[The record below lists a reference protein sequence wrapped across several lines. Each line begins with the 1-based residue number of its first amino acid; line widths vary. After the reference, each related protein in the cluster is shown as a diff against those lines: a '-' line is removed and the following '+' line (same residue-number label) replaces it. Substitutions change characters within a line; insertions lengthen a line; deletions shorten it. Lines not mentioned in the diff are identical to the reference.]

1 MTRPAPANVPAS
13 IHRRLLNLSYA
24 RGVEFNLLL
33 TRFAIERLLYRLS
46 ISEHRDEFVLKGALL
61 FGLWSPELQRPTHD
75 LDLLGLGSNSPER
88 LRGVFEKLCALAA
101 PADGLVFDST
111 SILVR
116 DIRKIEEYL
125 GRRVQLTATLG
136 KARIRV
142 QVDVGFGDVVS
153 PAPELVE
160 YPTLLDLPAPRLRA
174 YARETVIAEKL
185 HTMVTLG
192 RSNSRLKDFFD
203 LWILAGTFAF
213 DGHRLS
219 EAVRATFAR
228 RGTPLPVSPP
238 LALSSDFAR
247 LEDKVQQ
254 WRAVVR
260 KNRLEV
266 GKVELADVVERL
278 RCFLVP
284 VLVALVEGRAW
295 EGTWPA
301 GGPWQERRSEEP

>member
-1 MTRPAPANVPAS
+1 VPAS
-13 IHRRLLNLSYA
+13 VHQRLLNLSYA
-24 RGVEFNLLL
+24 RGVEFNFLL
-33 TRFAIERLLYRLS
+33 TRYAIERLLYRLS

-75 LDLLGLGSNSPER
+75 LDLLGLGSNSPQR
-88 LRGVFEKLCALAA
+88 LRGVFEQLCGLAA
-101 PADGLVFDST
+101 PGDGLVFDPT

-116 DIRKIEEYL
+116 DIRKTEEYL

-142 QVDVGFGDVVS
+142 QVDVGFGDAPT
-153 PAPELVE
+153 PAPDLVE

-185 HTMVTLG
+185 HAMVTLG
-192 RSNSRLKDFFD
+192 RTNSRLKDFFD
-203 LWILAGTFAF
+203 LWILAGTFSF

-219 EAVRATFAR
+219 EAVRATFVG
-228 RGTPLPVSPP
+228 RGTPLPVSLP
-238 LALSSDFAR
+238 LALSSDFGH

-266 GKVELADVVERL
+266 GEVELADVVERL
-278 RCFLVP
+278 QCFLAP
-284 VLVALVEGRAW
+284 VLLALAQGRQW
-295 EGTWPA
+295 EGTWLV
-301 GGPWQERRSEEP
+301 GGPWQEQRRGQP